1 MERKEPLITI
11 ITPTYNRA
19 ECLKKCWDSLC
30 QQDFTDFQW
39 LIIDDGS
46 TDNTGAVVSGFIEK
60 SSFQIDY
67 HKKENGGKHIAL
79 NYSHPY
85 VRGKYMAI
93 LDSDDTLTPDALAKL
108 TNVWYKYENH
118 PEVGQVIFLKGYSK
132 NEPIC
137 YAAHPDTIVD
147 SLKEPRIS
155 VTGRDCFDSYKTEL
169 FIRHPFPEFK
179 GEKFIGEGS
188 AFFFIELESKA
199 VYINDVIYLCEYRDD
214 GLTKAGRSM
223 RINNPLGGMYNSKV
237 YMNSRLPISTRVK
250 KGVLYSCYSYLAG
263 KSLSYAISNN
273 EYKFLTAVTYIPG
286 MFLAKYWKNKYSGG
300 K

>member
-1 MERKEPLITI
+1 MDKKEPQITI
-11 ITPTYNRA
+11 ITPTYNGA
-19 ECLKKCWDSLC
+19 ECLKKCCNSLC
-30 QQDFTDFQW
+30 QQVFTDFQW

-46 TDNTGAVVSGFIEK
+46 TDNTGTVVSEFIEK

-67 HKKENGGKHIAL
+67 HKKENGGKHTAL

-108 TNVWYKYENH
+108 INAWEKYENH
-118 PEVGQVIFLKGYSK
+118 PEVGQIIFLRGKSK

-137 YAAHPDTIVD
+137 YVAHPDTIVD
-147 SLKEPRIS
+147 SFKEPRIP

-169 FIRHPFPEFK
+169 FINHPFPVFE
-179 GEKFIGEGS
+179 GEKFIGEGA

-237 YMNSRLPISTRVK
+237 YMNSQLPISTRVK
-250 KGVLYSCYSYLAG
+250 KGVLYGCYSYLAG
-263 KSLSYAISNN
+263 KSFSDAISNN